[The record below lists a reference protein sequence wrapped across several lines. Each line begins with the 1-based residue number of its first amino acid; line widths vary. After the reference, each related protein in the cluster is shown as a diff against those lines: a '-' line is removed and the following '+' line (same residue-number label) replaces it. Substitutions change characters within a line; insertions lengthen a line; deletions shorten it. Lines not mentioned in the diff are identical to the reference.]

1 MKRLVTL
8 VAACAAMPLMAETE
22 KVGDYTWTYSD
33 IDGGEVEVQG
43 VSPATGDVT
52 IPATLGG
59 KPVTSIG
66 YGAFHACSGLTSV
79 AMPDSVTYVAPYA
92 FEYCSGLLNVA
103 MGDGVTTIDSY
114 AFNGC
119 SSLTSIMMPSSV
131 KTIADHAFL
140 DCSLLNSV
148 TIGNGVETI
157 GDSAFEGCSSLFEA
171 LLPASFKTAA
181 NIDKIF
187 QGCPMYIYDEVEY
200 RDVNVKVVGGV
211 AWAYVVRGGK
221 AAVGGGAGDRA
232 IAPSTVGGIAIPSKL
247 GGYPVTAVG
256 RFAFFVCEGITSV
269 SMPSGVTNI
278 EVGAFSGCIGLASVK
293 MPDGVTSIGRHAFE
307 SCEALKSVT
316 IPGGVTTIGEEAFI
330 GCMVLSDVYCHA
342 DPAVLKWGDASSDFK
357 GKQTKIHVLA
367 AKLSAYKAKFGSNV
381 RATFVGDLAPCTFTL
396 TFNANG
402 GKASETKR
410 KVEEY
415 SAAGTLPKATKKG
428 YTLKGWY
435 TKKSGGSKLAASTKI
450 NKNAT
455 YYAQWTANKYKIKF
469 NKNGGKGTMKALSAT
484 YDKNVTLR
492 ANAFKR
498 TGYKFK
504 GWAKTKKGKV
514 AYKNKAKVKNLTDK
528 NGKTVTLYAVWK
540 KA

>member
-8 VAACAAMPLMAETE
+8 VAACAAMPLMAATE
-22 KVGDYTWTYSD
+22 KVGDYTWTYE
-33 IDGGEVEVQG
+33 ITAGEAEVQG

-79 AMPDSVTYVAPYA
+79 AMPDSVAYVAPYA
-92 FEYCSGLLNVA
+92 FEYCSGLSNVA
-103 MGDGVTTIDSY
+103 MGNGVTAIDSY
-114 AFNGC
+114 AFDGC
-119 SSLTSIMMPSSV
+119 SGLTSIMIPSSV
-131 KTIADHAFL
+131 KAIADYAFL
-140 DCSLLNSV
+140 DCSLLGNV

-157 GDSAFEGCSSLFEA
+157 GDYAFADCTSLERA
-171 LLPASFKTAA
+171 LLPWSFKTAD

-187 QGCPMYIYDEVEY
+187 RNCPVYSSDKVVY
-200 RDVNVKVVGGV
+200 RDFYVKVVGGI
-211 AWAYVVRGGK
+211 AWAYRVSDGG
-221 AAVGGGAGDRA
+221 AMIGGAGFNLA
-232 IAPSTVGGIAIPSKL
+232 IATSTSGAIAIPSKL
-247 GGYPVTAVG
+247 GGYPVTVIG
-256 RFAFFVCEGITSV
+256 MGAFEGC
-269 SMPSGVTNI
+269 SGLTKVTIPNSVTNI
-278 EVGAFSGCIGLASVK
+278 GSSAFYDCSGLASITI
-293 MPDGVTSIGRHAFE
+293 PA
-307 SCEALKSVT
+307 SVT
-316 IPGGVTTIGEEAFI
+316 RIGDSTFKHCSSMA
-330 GCMVLSDVYCHA
+330 DVYCYA
-342 DPAVLKWGDASSDFK
+342 DPVSLKWGVVIEDFMK
-357 GKQTKIHVLA
+357 DWQTKIHVFEEYLLA
-367 AKLSAYKAKFGSNV
+367 YEAKFDSKFRV
-381 RATFVGDLAPCTFTL
+381 TFVGDLGQCTVS
-396 TFNANG
+396 FNANG
-402 GKASETKR
+402 GKTSETKR
-410 KVEEY
+410 KVREN
-415 SAAGTLPKATKKG
+415 SSVGTLPKATKKG
-428 YTLKGWY
+428 YTLKGWF

-469 NKNGGKGTMKALSAT
+469 NKNGGKGTMKTLSAT

-540 KA
+540 KS

>member
-8 VAACAAMPLMAETE
+8 VAACAAMPLMAATE
-22 KVGDYTWTYSD
+22 KVGDYTWTYE
-33 IDGGEVEVQG
+33 ITAGEAEVQG

-79 AMPDSVTYVAPYA
+79 AMPDSVAYVAPYA
-92 FEYCSGLLNVA
+92 FEDCSGLRHVA
-103 MGDGVTTIDSY
+103 MGNGVTSIGNG

-119 SSLTSIMMPSSV
+119 SGLTSIMIPSSV
-131 KTIADHAFL
+131 KTIADYAFL
-140 DCSLLNSV
+140 GCSLLGNVSIPRSV
-148 TIGNGVETI
+148 TAIGNY
-157 GDSAFEGCSSLFEA
+157 AFRDCTSLAYA

-187 QGCPMYIYDEVEY
+187 QNCPVYVSGAIEY
-200 RDVNVKVVGGV
+200 RDVNVEVADGL
-211 AWAYVVRGGK
+211 AWAYTVRDGK
-221 AAVGGGAGDRA
+221 AAVGGGANGWA
-232 IAPSTVGGIAIPSKL
+232 ISPSTAGGIAIPSKL
-247 GGYPVTAVG
+247 GGYPVTVIG
-256 RFAFFVCEGITSV
+256 NGAFYVCSELTGV
-269 SMPSGVTNI
+269 KMPSSVASIGNY
-278 EVGAFSGCIGLASVK
+278 AFQECSSLASVT
-293 MPDGVTSIGRHAFE
+293 MSSGLTAIGESAFLDCA
-307 SCEALKSVT
+307 SLLRVT
-316 IPGGVTTIGEEAFI
+316 IPNGVKSIGNIAFN
-330 GCMVLSDVYCHA
+330 GCTAMTDVYCHA
-342 DPAVLKWGDASSDFK
+342 NPAVLKWGDASEDFK
-357 GKQTKIHVLA
+357 SGRQTKIHVLA
-367 AKLSAYKAKFGSNV
+367 AHISTYAEKFGTRV
-381 RATFVGDLAPCTFTL
+381 RAIFAGDLNPAIFTVS
-396 TFNANG
+396 FNANG
-402 GKASETKR
+402 GKTSETKR

-415 SAAGTLPKATKKG
+415 SAVGTLPKATKKG
-428 YTLKGWY
+428 YTLKGWF
-435 TKKSGGSKLAASTKI
+435 TKKSGGTKLAASTKI
-450 NKNAT
+450 TKSAT

-498 TGYKFK
+498 TRYKFK

-540 KA
+540 KS